1 MAMTSYERY
10 VAVCELREP
19 DRAPVS
25 PLLMT
30 FAAQLAGVNYT
41 DYCRHG
47 EVMAQAQLQC
57 IRRFGYDSVN
67 VTADSVREPEALGAE
82 VVWPED
88 GVPSL
93 GNKPFIAGPHDL
105 SKLRLPD
112 PLGPNRMREQVKA
125 LRLLREELGPD
136 EVVYGW
142 VEAPFQE
149 AAILRDL
156 NHFMLDLYDRPEF
169 VHELLRFATEMELAF
184 GLAQIE
190 AGARF
195 IGVGDAVASLVSPRL
210 YATFNL
216 PYITELVAGL
226 KKAGARVKYHACGS
240 NASLLPFF
248 GDIGADILNLDS
260 LIDLA
265 EAKRLLGSRV
275 CLKGNL
281 DPVKVLLN
289 GTPAEVRE
297 ASRQCIRQGGAGGGF
312 ILSPGCE
319 VPPDTP
325 FENLEAL
332 IAAAREDGAY
342 PVQRGEHV
350 QDH

>member
-1 MAMTSYERY
+1 MAMTSFERY

-19 DRAPVS
+19 DRTPVS
-25 PLLMT
+25 PFLMT
-30 FAAQLAGVNYT
+30 FAARLAGVNYA

-57 IRRFGYDSVN
+57 IHRFGYDSVN
-67 VTADSVREPEALGAE
+67 VTADSAREPEALGAQ
-82 VVWPED
+82 VFWPEN

-93 GNKPFIAGPHDL
+93 GNEPFIDGPHDL
-105 SKLRLPD
+105 KKLRLPD
-112 PLGPNRMREQVKA
+112 PLGPNRMREQIKA
-125 LRLLREELGPD
+125 LRLLREQLGPD
-136 EVVYGW
+136 EVIYGW

-195 IGVGDAVASLVSPRL
+195 IGVGDAVGSLVSPRL
-210 YATFNL
+210 YTTFNL
-216 PYITELVAGL
+216 PYVIELIAGL
-226 KKAGARVKYHACGS
+226 KKAGARVKYHACG
-240 NASLLPFF
+240 NTASLLPYF
-248 GDIGADILNLDS
+248 GDVGADILNLDS
-260 LIDLA
+260 LIDLGQ
-265 EAKRLLGSRV
+265 AKQLLGSRV

-281 DPVKVLLN
+281 DPVKVLLD
-289 GTPAEVRE
+289 GTPDQVRE
-297 ASRQCIRQGGAGGGF
+297 ASRQCIRQGGAAGGF

-319 VPPDTP
+319 VPRDTP

-332 IAAAREDGAY
+332 VAAAREDGVY
-342 PVQRGEHV
+342 PLH
-350 QDH
+350 